1 MIILSS
7 GTNKLISGYLKT
19 ITAMKKTFSV
29 NLGSQVYNM
38 DEDAYLIMKA
48 YLDRI
53 EGYFYDQKEQ
63 EDIMND
69 IEMRI
74 SELFSERLGISKQ
87 VITRRDVDEVIAI
100 MGDPH
105 EIIGEEESPR
115 AAQEKRT
122 GPRRI
127 FRDPE
132 DRMIGGV
139 CSGLGAY
146 MGIDPVIMRILFVL
160 FLIFG
165 IGFLVYIILW
175 IVVPEARTTAQKLEM
190 RGDSVNAS
198 NIGNFFK
205 DEFES
210 VKKSFRRKKN

>member
-1 MIILSS
+1 
-7 GTNKLISGYLKT
+7 
-19 ITAMKKTFSV
+19 MKKTFSV
-29 NLGSQVYNM
+29 NLGNQVYYI
-38 DEDAYLIMKA
+38 DDDAYLRLRE

-53 EGYFYDQKEQ
+53 EGHFSDQKER
-63 EDIMND
+63 EDIIND
-69 IEMRI
+69 IELRI
-74 SELFSERLGISKQ
+74 SELFNERLGIGKQ
-87 VITRRDVDEVIAI
+87 VVTLKDVEEMITI

-105 EIIGEEESPR
+105 EIVGTDEEPR
-115 AAQEKRT
+115 PSQERIA

-127 FRDPE
+127 YRDPE
-132 DRMIGGV
+132 DRIIGGV

-146 MGIDPVIMRILFVL
+146 LGIDTVIIRILFIL

-190 RGDSVNAS
+190 RGDSVNVS

-210 VKKSFRRKKN
+210 VKKSFRRKNR

>member
-1 MIILSS
+1 
-7 GTNKLISGYLKT
+7 
-19 ITAMKKTFSV
+19 MKKTYSV
-29 NLGSQVYNM
+29 NLGNRVYNI
-38 DEDAYLIMKA
+38 DDDAYLRLKD

-53 EGYFYDQKEQ
+53 ESHFSDQKER
-63 EDIMND
+63 EDIIND

-74 SELFSERLGISKQ
+74 SELFNERLGSVRQ
-87 VITRRDVDEVIAI
+87 VITLKDVEETIKI

-105 EIIGEEESPR
+105 EISGDEEQASASKERSY
-115 AAQEKRT
+115 
-122 GPRRI
+122 GPRRLY
-127 FRDPE
+127 RDPD

-146 MGIDPVIMRILFVL
+146 LGLDPVIVRILFIL

-190 RGDSVNAS
+190 RGDPVNVS
-198 NIGNFFK
+198 NIGRFMS

-210 VKKSFRRKKN
+210 VKKSFRRNKHK

>member
-1 MIILSS
+1 
-7 GTNKLISGYLKT
+7 
-19 ITAMKKTFSV
+19 MKKTYSV
-29 NLGSQVYNM
+29 NLGNRVYNI
-38 DEDAYLIMKA
+38 DDDAYLRLKD

-53 EGYFYDQKEQ
+53 ESHFSDQKER
-63 EDIMND
+63 EDIIND

-74 SELFSERLGISKQ
+74 SELFNERLGSVRQ
-87 VITRRDVDEVIAI
+87 VITLKDVEETIKI

-105 EIIGEEESPR
+105 EISGDEEQASASRERSY
-115 AAQEKRT
+115 
-122 GPRRI
+122 GPRRLY
-127 FRDPE
+127 RDPD

-146 MGIDPVIMRILFVL
+146 LGLDPVIVRILFIL

-190 RGDSVNAS
+190 RGDPVNVS
-198 NIGNFFK
+198 NIGRFMS

-210 VKKSFRRKKN
+210 VKKSFRRNKHK

>member
-1 MIILSS
+1 
-7 GTNKLISGYLKT
+7 
-19 ITAMKKTFSV
+19 MKKTFSV
-29 NLGSQVYNM
+29 NLGNRVYSI
-38 DEDAYLIMKA
+38 DDDAYIILKE

-53 EGYFYDQKEQ
+53 EGHFSDQKER
-63 EDIMND
+63 EDIIND

-74 SELFSERLGISKQ
+74 SELFTERLGSNKQ
-87 VITRRDVDEVIAI
+87 VITLNDVEDVIKV
-100 MGDPH
+100 MGDPL
-105 EIIGEEESPR
+105 EISGAEEQPR
-115 AAQEKRT
+115 ATQERHS

-127 FRDPE
+127 YRDPD

-139 CSGLGAY
+139 CGGLGAY
-146 MGIDPVIMRILFVL
+146 LGIDPVILRILFIL

-165 IGFLVYIILW
+165 IGLLVYVILW

-198 NIGNFFK
+198 NIGRFVR

-210 VKKSFRRKKN
+210 VKKSFRRNKS

>member
-1 MIILSS
+1 
-7 GTNKLISGYLKT
+7 
-19 ITAMKKTFSV
+19 MKRTFSV
-29 NLGSQVYNM
+29 NLGNRVYTV
-38 DEDAYLIMKA
+38 DDDAYVKLKE

-53 EGYFYDQKEQ
+53 ESYFSDQKER
-63 EDIMND
+63 EDIIND

-74 SELFSERLGISKQ
+74 AELFSERLASNKQ
-87 VITRRDVDEVIAI
+87 VITLKDVEEVIKI
-100 MGDPH
+100 MGDPRVISGAN
-105 EIIGEEESPR
+105 ERPR
-115 AAQEKRT
+115 SANERKS

-127 FRDPE
+127 YRDPD

-146 MGIDPVIMRILFVL
+146 LGIDPVIVRILFVL

-165 IGFLVYIILW
+165 VGLLVYIILW

-198 NIGNFFK
+198 NIGKFVS

-210 VKKSFRRKKN
+210 VKKNFRRNKN